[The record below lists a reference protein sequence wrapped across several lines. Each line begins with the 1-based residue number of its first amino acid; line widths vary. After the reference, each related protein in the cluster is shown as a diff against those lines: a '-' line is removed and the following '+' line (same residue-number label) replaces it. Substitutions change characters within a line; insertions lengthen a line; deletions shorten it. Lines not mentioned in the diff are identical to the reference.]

1 MSQLPMGLGIVAQV
15 QYPFIQPLLQQLLT
29 YNSQEMKKLKLKCQC
44 MACEPKE
51 SKEQVVELQA
61 IN

>member
-15 QYPFIQPLLQQLLT
+15 RYPFIQPLLQQLLT
-29 YNSQEMKKLKLKCQC
+29 YNKKLKLKCQC
-44 MACEPKE
+44 MSCEPKE
-51 SKEQVVELQA
+51 SKEQVVKLQA